1 MQKKTKK
8 SAAAFI
14 EKYGLNKETLTVSR
28 LREIIESLDF
38 VVVDYRS
45 NVKKRFRCNCAS
57 GENKVD
63 RISFIYEKLRL
74 LHTRR
79 KICFSL
85 YGYVSR

>member
-38 VVVDYRS
+38 IVVDYRS
-45 NVKKRFRCNCAS
+45 NVKT
-57 GENKVD
+57 
-63 RISFIYEKLRL
+63 IPM
-74 LHTRR
+74 
-79 KICFSL
+79 
-85 YGYVSR
+85 